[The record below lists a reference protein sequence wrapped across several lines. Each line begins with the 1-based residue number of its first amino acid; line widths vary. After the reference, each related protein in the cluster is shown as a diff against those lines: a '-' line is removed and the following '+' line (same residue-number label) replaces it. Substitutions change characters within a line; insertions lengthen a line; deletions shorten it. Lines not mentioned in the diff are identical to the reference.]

1 MKNKKKM
8 IFGVSEI
15 FEKFFNTQPK
25 HFKNFLKRKFP
36 RDFLILR

>member
-1 MKNKKKM
+1 M